1 MNDNEIILSGG
12 MSTEEV
18 VQIGNT
24 VHRTKP
30 SNSNF
35 GHSVLLYLEKCDFP
49 YSPRFLGIDS
59 KGREILSFIK
69 GQVPRAI
76 PLTFEQR
83 IDALKI
89 LREFHNLLSDSILC
103 GEQETVC
110 HNDFAP
116 WNIIVRDDSVVGV
129 IDFDELSPGKRI
141 DDVSYFIWTFLD
153 LGNSEV
159 SDTKQIENM
168 VGLVNAY
175 GLEDKG
181 KMVPAIFRQQNR
193 ILKFRNQIVLNEKD
207 AAKKDFSKNAV
218 KRIKESMH
226 WVKLNKDKIEN
237 ALLFNPKAA

>member
-1 MNDNEIILSGG
+1 

-18 VQIGNT
+18 VQIGDT

-30 SNSNF
+30 SNFIFN
-35 GHSVLLYLEKCDFP
+35 HSVLLYLEKCDFP

-59 KGREILSFIK
+59 KGREILSFIN
-69 GQVPRAI
+69 GQVPRDM
-76 PLTFEQR
+76 PLTFQQK
-83 IDALKI
+83 IDAIKI
-89 LREFHNLLSDSILC
+89 LREFHNLLSDSMLS

-129 IDFDELSPGKRI
+129 IDFDELSPGKII
-141 DDVSYFIWTFLD
+141 DDVAYFIWTFLD

-159 SDTKQIENM
+159 SDTKHIEDM

-175 GLEDKG
+175 VLEDKE
-181 KMVPAIFRQQNR
+181 KIVPAIFRQQKR

-207 AAKKDFSKNAV
+207 AVKKYFSKSAV
-218 KRIKESMH
+218 KKINESMH
-226 WVKLNKDKIEN
+226 WVNLNKDKIEN
-237 ALLFNPKAA
+237 ALLFNPKPA